1 MESLKI
7 GDLEA
12 KIPLIQGGMGVGI
25 SLSGLAGA
33 VALEGGIGVISTAQ
47 IGYKE
52 PDWDNNPI
60 EANLRAIKK
69 EINRAKEISH
79 GGIIATNIMVATKFY
94 DKYVKAA
101 IDAGVDM
108 IISGAGLPL
117 NLPELAKESK
127 VKLAPIV
134 SSKKAAQIIFKR
146 WERNYN
152 KTPDCVIVEGPM
164 AGGHLGFKPDE
175 IKKYD
180 DCIKQNEQHK
190 DLFNETEQHKDLPD
204 KNELHNDYSNEIKD
218 IIKFVHTYEEKCKKN
233 IPVVVAGGIYEKSD
247 ADYLFEIGATG
258 IQVATPFVATKE
270 CDAHENYKMAYVNCK
285 KEDIEII
292 KSPVGMPARAINNK
306 FLKMVRKEGRIA
318 PTKCHKC
325 VSACDIKKTPYCI
338 TDALINAVK
347 GNVDEGL
354 IFCGAYAYK
363 ITGITSVKDVIKK
376 YF

>member
-1 MESLKI
+1 MKSLKI
-7 GDLEA
+7 GELEA

-52 PDWDNNPI
+52 PDWDRNPI

-69 EINRAKEISH
+69 EVKKAKEISH

-117 NLPELAKESK
+117 NLPELARKSK

-134 SSKKAAQIIFKR
+134 SSKKAAQIIFRR

-152 KTPDCVIVEGPM
+152 TTPDCVIVEGPN

-175 IKKYD
+175 IEQYNVCRNDEPENTDKYN
-180 DCIKQNEQHK
+180 KT
-190 DLFNETEQHKDLPD
+190 ETNNINVCQKANSVNLEFDNRAKTKL
-204 KNELHNDYSNEIKD
+204 YSDEIKD
-218 IIKFVHTYEEKCKKN
+218 IIEQDRSELIDTSITHWKGKRLLWFLDYIVTYDKDKDKDILTKIYNKIKIFEDMNYINKDDIINKLKDVALYRSIFSQTLLFDEDTNIYQLLNKYKKLYNECEELEQKYKAALSTEEQEKFIKDK
-233 IPVVVAGGIYEKSD
+233 
-247 ADYLFEIGATG
+247 
-258 IQVATPFVATKE
+258 
-270 CDAHENYKMAYVNCK
+270 
-285 KEDIEII
+285 DIKTI
-292 KSPVGMPARAINNK
+292 KS
-306 FLKMVRKEGRIA
+306 
-318 PTKCHKC
+318 
-325 VSACDIKKTPYCI
+325 
-338 TDALINAVK
+338 
-347 GNVDEGL
+347 
-354 IFCGAYAYK
+354 
-363 ITGITSVKDVIKK
+363 
-376 YF
+376 

>member
-1 MESLKI
+1 MKSLKI
-7 GDLEA
+7 GELEA

-52 PDWDNNPI
+52 PDWDRNPI

-69 EINRAKEISH
+69 EVKKAKEISH

-117 NLPELAKESK
+117 NLPELARKSK

-134 SSKKAAQIIFKR
+134 SSKKAAQIIFRR

-152 KTPDCVIVEGPM
+152 TTPDCVIVEGPK
-164 AGGHLGFKPDE
+164 AGGHLGFKLDE
-175 IKKYD
+175 IEQYNVCQKANSVNLEFDNRTK
-180 DCIKQNEQHK
+180 IK
-190 DLFNETEQHKDLPD
+190 L
-204 KNELHNDYSNEIKD
+204 YSDEIID
-218 IIKFVHTYEEKCKKN
+218 IIDFVHTYEEKYEKD
-233 IPVVVAGGIYEKSD
+233 IPVVVAGGIYDKSD
-247 ADYLFEIGATG
+247 ADCLFELGASG

-285 KEDIEII
+285 KDDIEII

-306 FLKMVRKEGRIA
+306 FLKRVKKEGRIA
-318 PTKCHKC
+318 PTKCHQC
-325 VSACDIKKTPYCI
+325 VSTCNMLETPYCI
-338 TDALINAVK
+338 TDALINAVS

-354 IFCGAYAYK
+354 IFCGAYTYK
-363 ITGITSVKDVIKK
+363 INAISTVKEIIKN